1 MIIFLDSGILSNLS
15 HPNPTRDISQCQEW
29 FYYLL
34 GKGVT
39 FFSSVVCDYEV
50 RRGIM
55 VAMGKGASSDGL
67 KELDFLENFIDYLVV
82 DQKVAQQASKF
93 WAEARLQGTPTADN
107 KILDA
112 DMLIISHWHF
122 LQEENP
128 GQYVVIATTNIKH
141 LSLFAEAQ
149 NWQNIRF

>member
-1 MIIFLDSGILSNLS
+1 MIVFLDSGVLSNLS
-15 HPNPTRDISQCQEW
+15 HPNPTEDIAKCQEW

-50 RRGIM
+50 RRGIL
-55 VAMGKGASSDGL
+55 VAMAKGASSDGL
-67 KELDFLENFIDYLVV
+67 DELDFLKNLIDYLPI
-82 DQKVAQQASKF
+82 DRKVAEKASSN
-93 WAEARLQGTPTADN
+93 WAEARCQGNPTADAQN
-107 KILDA
+107 LDA
-112 DMLIISHWHF
+112 DMLIAAHWHF

-128 GQYVVIATTNIKH
+128 GQYVVIATTNVKH

-149 NWQNIRF
+149 EWQNLKV